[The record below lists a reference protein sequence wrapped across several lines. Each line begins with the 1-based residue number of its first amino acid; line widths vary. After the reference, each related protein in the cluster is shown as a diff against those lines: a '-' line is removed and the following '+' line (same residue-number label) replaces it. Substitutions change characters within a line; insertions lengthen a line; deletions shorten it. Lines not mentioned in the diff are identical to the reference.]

1 MPYNVGEKGSYGCSG
16 YPVVKEDGKVM
27 GCHKTKEEASSQ
39 QKALYANEKSIDK
52 SMDSDTDPITGEERE
67 AVLDPAESPISWGG
81 VFKPV
86 ITKAAKPNYGGVIK
100 PRKGEPA
107 DKELYNRVISEAK
120 RKFDVYP
127 SAYANAW
134 VVQEYKRR
142 GGKYKSGK

>member
-1 MPYNVGEKGSYGCSG
+1 
-16 YPVVKEDGKVM
+16 
-27 GCHKTKEEASSQ
+27 
-39 QKALYANEKSIDK
+39 
-52 SMDSDTDPITGEERE
+52 MDSDPGILGEERE

>member
-1 MPYNVGEKGSYGCSG
+1 M
-16 YPVVKEDGKVM
+16 
-27 GCHKTKEEASSQ
+27 
-39 QKALYANEKSIDK
+39 
-52 SMDSDTDPITGEERE
+52 
-67 AVLDPAESPISWGG
+67 
-81 VFKPV
+81 
-86 ITKAAKPNYGGVIK
+86 IK

-107 DKELYNRVISEAK
+107 NKELYARIVAEAK